1 MDTRHASSS
10 GNLSGTALLAQC
22 SGKNPI
28 QPSCCFAGQPS
39 PLPDF
44 IPFAFPGVP
53 SVVCAFTCAPAGT
66 FSIALSPDAEGKA
79 EAAATRKRV
88 LGQLGLERWVELQQV
103 HGDGLVVDPAPTPL
117 DQVSE
122 LQADGSC
129 TREKGL
135 ALAIKTA
142 DCQPILLTNREG
154 TAIAALHAGWRGNAM
169 NFPAS
174 GLKRFC
180 AAYGLHPSEVLA
192 VRGPSLGPGAAEF
205 VNFHREWPSEF
216 HPWFNEQNKTMDLW
230 ALTRHQLTEAGM
242 LPEAIFSLDLCTRS
256 LPGLLFSHRR
266 GHIGR
271 QASLIWIT
279 ER

>member
-1 MDTRHASSS
+1 MDTQTRLSSAGLSEALTSPAGLSPLQVGQATGASSS
-10 GNLSGTALLAQC
+10 C
-22 SGKNPI
+22 
-28 QPSCCFAGQPS
+28 
-39 PLPDF
+39 LPQY
-44 IPFAFPGVP
+44 IPFTFPGVP
-53 SVVCAFTCAPAGT
+53 FVRCAFSCAPAGT
-66 FSIALSPDAEGKA
+66 FSVVLSVTVEAKA

-103 HGDGLVVDPAPTPL
+103 HGDGLIIDPLPTPL
-117 DQVSE
+117 EAGPE
-122 LQADGSC
+122 LQGDGSC

-142 DCQPILLTNREG
+142 DCQPILLASKDG

-180 AAYGLHPSEVLA
+180 AAYGLHPSDVLA

-205 VNFHREWPSEF
+205 VNFHKEWPAEF
-216 HPWFNEQNKTMDLW
+216 RPWFNEQRQTMDLW
-230 ALTRHQLTEAGM
+230 SLTRHQLAEAGIA
-242 LPEAIFSLDLCTRS
+242 PENIFSLDLCTHS

-266 GHIGR
+266 GHSGR
-271 QASLIWIT
+271 QVSLIWIT
-279 ER
+279 NS